1 MLWEFLKFK
10 SVIYGGLFPG
20 GSPFIRGMNMK
31 RKTVAIC
38 LVIILCCGL
47 MAVVDGI
54 IQPHYAV
61 KSGVKLALFL
71 AVPFIWSLI
80 YKELR
85 LKELFV
91 ADRKSI
97 LMALM
102 LCIPVYVIILVG
114 YLLLKDIFDFSA
126 VTTSLTGNIGVTKEN
141 FIFVSVYISF
151 VNSLLEEFFF
161 RGFAFLTLSRIAG
174 KKFAMIFSAA
184 AFALYHVAM
193 MTGWFGPVVFV
204 LIMAG
209 LFAGGMIFNY
219 INSKSGNIYAS
230 WFVHMFAN
238 FAINTVG
245 FILFGII

>member
-1 MLWEFLKFK
+1 MD
-10 SVIYGGLFPG
+10 
-20 GSPFIRGMNMK
+20 MK
-31 RKTVAIC
+31 RKTVATCII
-38 LVIILCCGL
+38 IILCCGL

-61 KSGVKLALFL
+61 KSGIKLALFL
-71 AVPFIWSLI
+71 AVPFIWSIFDKDLQ
-80 YKELR
+80 
-85 LKELFV
+85 LKKLFI
-91 ADRKSI
+91 ADRKS
-97 LMALM
+97 LKMALM
-102 LCIPVYVIILVG
+102 LCIPVYIVILGG
-114 YLLLKDIFDFSA
+114 YMLLKDVFDFSA
-126 VTTSLTGNIGVTKEN
+126 VTASLTGNIGVTKEN

-161 RGFAFLTLSRIAG
+161 RGFSFLTLRRIAG

-209 LFAGGMIFNY
+209 LFAGGIIFNY
-219 INSKSGNIYAS
+219 LNSKSGNIYAS